1 MEAASLRDYSVLDIR
16 TETFGGI
23 EVLFPGWKP
32 GDERLCVYSPHDDD
46 AILGA
51 GYVMRAAMDAGA
63 KVTVVIVCNG
73 DCGYSTVA
81 EKDTIVER
89 RHRET
94 VNVYG
99 AFGIPE
105 EDIIFLNYP
114 DFSALSYMGRNIAPG
129 REGHF
134 RTTITELRR
143 RRITRIL
150 APNHYHE
157 HVDHIAA
164 SMMAAYDAP
173 QAGDAHSVDWADPYP
188 VRSTA
193 EYSVWAELDPE
204 DALVAGRDPR
214 LRADTVMIASDEVEQ
229 KVFEGLREYESQQ
242 AIIADLVEQRKA
254 RKLPDGRYI
263 EVYRRFD
270 PRPKLD
276 FEPYKQ
282 LLGKL
287 M

>member
-1 MEAASLRDYSVLDIR
+1 MNQYEVLDIR
-16 TETFGGI
+16 SERFGGL
-23 EVLFPGWKP
+23 EVLFPSWQP
-32 GDERLCVYSPHDDD
+32 DDERLCVYSPHDDD

-51 GYVMRAAMDAGA
+51 GYAMRAALDAGA
-63 KVTVVIVCNG
+63 EVDIIIVCSG
-73 DCGYSTVA
+73 DCGYSTPE
-81 EKDTIVER
+81 EKDTIVAR

-94 VNVYG
+94 VNVYR

-105 EDIIFLNYP
+105 ANIHFLNYP
-114 DFSALSYMGRNIAPG
+114 DFSALSYVGRNISPT

-134 RTTITELRR
+134 REVITLLRQ

-157 HVDHIAA
+157 HIDHLAA
-164 SMMAAYDAP
+164 SMMAQFDAP

-193 EYSVWAELDPE
+193 QYSVWAELDPE

-214 LRADTVMIASDEVEQ
+214 LRADTVLIAGESVEQ
-229 KVFEGLREYESQQ
+229 KVAQGLHEYESQQ
-242 AIIADLVEQRKA
+242 AIIADLMEQRKA
-254 RKLPDGRYI
+254 RQLPDGRFI

-276 FEPYKQ
+276 FEPYKA
-282 LLGKL
+282 LLAKL
-287 M
+287 K

>member
-1 MEAASLRDYSVLDIR
+1 MREYSYLDIR
-16 TETFGGI
+16 NEKFGGI
-23 EVLFPGWKP
+23 EVLFPDWQP
-32 GDERLCVYSPHDDD
+32 GDERVCVYSPHDDD

-51 GYVMRAAMDAGA
+51 GYAIRAALDAGA
-63 KVTVVIVCNG
+63 EVCMFIVCNG
-73 DCGYSTVA
+73 DCGYSTVE
-81 EKDTIVER
+81 EKDTIVET

-94 VNVYG
+94 VNVYR

-105 EDIIFLNYP
+105 ENIIFLNDP
-114 DFSALSYMGRNIAPG
+114 DFSALSYMGRKLCPT

-164 SMMAAYDAP
+164 AMMAMYDAP

-193 EYSVWAELDPE
+193 QYSVWAELDPE
-204 DALVAGRDPR
+204 DALVAGRDTS
-214 LRADTVMIASDEVEQ
+214 LRADTVLIASPEVEE
-229 KVFEGLREYESQQ
+229 KVFEGLREYVSQQ
-242 AIIADLVEQRKA
+242 AIIADLLEQRKA
-254 RKLPDGRYI
+254 RKLPDGRFI

-276 FEPYKQ
+276 FEPYKR

-287 M
+287 L